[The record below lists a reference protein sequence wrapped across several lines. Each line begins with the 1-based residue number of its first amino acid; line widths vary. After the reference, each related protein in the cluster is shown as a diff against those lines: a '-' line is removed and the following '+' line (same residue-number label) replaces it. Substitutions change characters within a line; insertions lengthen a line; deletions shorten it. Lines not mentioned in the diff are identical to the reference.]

1 MAYNINI
8 YGENQH
14 QLNDV
19 KTTSFVSPAPK
30 GAGGSDGEQGTSLYF
45 VDYDLLNDYYK
56 DIVIKKI
63 TNNIMLSS
71 DADVKQEGREYINGD
86 LILCYD
92 RSMYMI
98 KKDNGVVDLEFIGKL
113 QDENIVKDFKD
124 KIINILIEYRKSTYL
139 SALSYRLY
147 TEDSNNGPTELPT
160 IILKPSIYTTNTI
173 DDSKYDYYLRIHLYN
188 KKTLVFDDY
197 TFKKGLS
204 DNYSEYDLS
213 LSDNHIDF
221 YKKMEFRLVERYK
234 DDNGFFSDFNDDYT
248 ITLSETSLDK
258 LHPSGNNIN
267 ICTSKDEGSFNI
279 KRAFDDYVITKEVPS
294 SFNNKT
300 NYEVLHTQVQFTT
313 RKING
318 KPSVNFRGGESCYF
332 WSIEPKN
339 SAFHNLEQYVN
350 NITSDDYSNVYD
362 EMINFLTSD
371 KNIFEL
377 VCVNKTNKK
386 IEIVDLKN
394 SNIKYK
400 FKEIQ

>member
-139 SALSYRLY
+139 SARSYRLY
-147 TEDSNNGPTELPT
+147 TEDSNDGPTELPT
-160 IILKPSIYTTNTI
+160 ILLKPSIYTTNTI

-234 DDNGFFSDFNDDYT
+234 DDNGSFSHFNDDYT

-267 ICTSKDEGSFNI
+267 ICSTNDKESFNI
-279 KRAFDDYVITKEVPS
+279 KRAFDDYVITKEIPT
-294 SFNNKT
+294 FNNNT
-300 NYEVLHTQVQFTT
+300 PYEKLHTQIQFTT

-318 KPSVNFRGGESCYF
+318 KSSVNFRGGESCYF
-332 WSIEPKN
+332 SSIEPNN
-339 SAFHNLEQYVN
+339 STFHSLEQYVN
-350 NITSDDYSNVYD
+350 NITSDDYSTVYN